1 MIKSLRSQLGKFYRT
16 QRLQLTSCTILNN
29 RQDACSTRKFIFCG
43 TGILPVHKRLIENGV
58 RSQLQPTIKLILGL
72 ILCLGIISIPATIA
86 NASDLSRQP
95 VTEITVSLGSEAGE
109 LKFFPNLLEFESG
122 KRYKLVLKNPSQQKH
137 YFTAKN
143 FADASWTQKV
153 EAGKVEI
160 KGAIHELELK
170 PGAMAEWV
178 FVPMK
183 SGTYNLRCTVAG
195 HTEAGMIGKI
205 AIGS

>member
-1 MIKSLRSQLGKFYRT
+1 MLKSFRSQLVQFYRS
-16 QRLQLTSCTILNN
+16 QRFPQTL
-29 RQDACSTRKFIFCG
+29 
-43 TGILPVHKRLIENGV
+43 
-58 RSQLQPTIKLILGL
+58 KLILGL
-72 ILCLGIISIPATIA
+72 ILCFGTLLIPATIA
-86 NASDLSRQP
+86 NAGDLSRQP
-95 VTEITVSLGSEAGE
+95 ITEISVSLGSETGE
-109 LKFFPNLLEFESG
+109 LKFFPNLLEFDSG
-122 KRYKLVLKNPSQQKH
+122 KRYKLVLKNPSSQKH

-178 FVPMK
+178 FIPMK

-205 AIGS
+205 AIAP

>member
-1 MIKSLRSQLGKFYRT
+1 MS
-16 QRLQLTSCTILNN
+16 
-29 RQDACSTRKFIFCG
+29 A
-43 TGILPVHKRLIENGV
+43 
-58 RSQLQPTIKLILGL
+58 
-72 ILCLGIISIPATIA
+72 ISIPAAIA
-86 NASDLSRQP
+86 NAADLSRQP
-95 VTEITVSLGSEAGE
+95 ITETTVSLGSETGE
-109 LKFFPNLLEFESG
+109 LKFLPNQLQFESG
-122 KRYKLVLKNPSQQKH
+122 KRYKLVLKNPSPKH

-178 FVPMK
+178 FIPMK

-205 AIGS
+205 AIAS